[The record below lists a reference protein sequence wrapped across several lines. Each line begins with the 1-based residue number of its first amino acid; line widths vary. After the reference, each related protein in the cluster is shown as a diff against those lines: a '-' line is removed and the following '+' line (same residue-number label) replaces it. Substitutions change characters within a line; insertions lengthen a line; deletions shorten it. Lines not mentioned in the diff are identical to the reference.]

1 MGDRLGAEGEE
12 ATRLEREL
20 RDTQARLQLLQT
32 YVGKHTITRPSGLT
46 CGVLAI
52 DLCVWITR
60 DPCRWLKSMMC
71 PVVVSYLYE

>member
-32 YVGKHTITRPSGLT
+32 YVVKDHLPE
-46 CGVLAI
+46 VHNQEA
-52 DLCVWITR
+52 
-60 DPCRWLKSMMC
+60 
-71 PVVVSYLYE
+71 